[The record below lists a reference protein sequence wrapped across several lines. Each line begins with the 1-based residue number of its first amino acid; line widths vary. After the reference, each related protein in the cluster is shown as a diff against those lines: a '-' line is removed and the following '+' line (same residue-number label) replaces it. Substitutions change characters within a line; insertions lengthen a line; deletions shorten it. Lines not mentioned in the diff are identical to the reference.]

1 MKKLFNKS
9 FKNDI
14 YINSVLILNNIWY
27 VLFNNDNNLYLLE
40 INIIDNT
47 TKYIKLFSDDKCKY
61 NIENSIFINNNIYI
75 IGDNI
80 LIYNLNGELIRE
92 INIKAQNLINVK
104 NEPYFLVKNNDE
116 YKFINENDNILL
128 TFKSD
133 TKSKFDDILYI
144 DLYESQI
151 YYSNDNIIFY
161 KYDNSV
167 EYFNIKTKK
176 LTNFGYYYMIINN
189 DKFIYYK
196 NNNKYVHDFYNNDDY
211 ILSCDILNELNSEH
225 RRTIFEL
232 NNIYYLI
239 HNVKNNELI
248 IYKK

>member
-116 YKFINENDNILL
+116 YKFINENENILL
-128 TFKSD
+128 TFK
-133 TKSKFDDILYI
+133 
-144 DLYESQI
+144 
-151 YYSNDNIIFY
+151 
-161 KYDNSV
+161 
-167 EYFNIKTKK
+167 
-176 LTNFGYYYMIINN
+176 
-189 DKFIYYK
+189 
-196 NNNKYVHDFYNNDDY
+196 
-211 ILSCDILNELNSEH
+211 
-225 RRTIFEL
+225 
-232 NNIYYLI
+232 
-239 HNVKNNELI
+239 
-248 IYKK
+248 